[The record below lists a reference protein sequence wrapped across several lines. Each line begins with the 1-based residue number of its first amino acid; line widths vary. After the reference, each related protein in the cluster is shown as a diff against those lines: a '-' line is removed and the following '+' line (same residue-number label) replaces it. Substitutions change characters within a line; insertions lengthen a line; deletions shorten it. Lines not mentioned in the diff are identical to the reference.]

1 MTYLEMPPIPGGNK
15 KPRVGQLGRLEAK
28 GRLEKAKEK
37 VKWVKSGWENTVAK
51 FKDKANVYAY
61 SFRKPEEG
69 FRAKEI
75 YYVHRILNILFPAH
89 FPKIHAAFEQQSV
102 DESRG
107 GTVREEVQI
116 AEEDEATKRRK
127 SNPVYWVQ
135 KNYIDQTSEGD
146 FAEVRNALIEMGIT
160 SGIDYNPPN
169 FALDTRGHEQYLD
182 TAPGLAE
189 PFMNKAEV
197 IVEYMTKHEYDE
209 SDIKRVQK
217 ALKRLSSLVKTR
229 NYRKSASR

>member
-1 MTYLEMPPIPGGNK
+1 MTYLEMPSMPGGNK
-15 KPRVGQLGRLEAK
+15 KPRLGHLGRLEAK
-28 GRLEKAKEK
+28 SRLKKAKEE
-37 VKWVKSGWENTVAK
+37 VEWVKGGLKNTVAK
-51 FKDKANVYAY
+51 FKNRAKVFAF

-75 YYVHRILNILFPAH
+75 YYIHRVLNILFPAH

-107 GTVREEVQI
+107 GTVREEIQI
-116 AEEDEATKRRK
+116 AEEDEMTKK
-127 SNPVYWVQ
+127 KKAGLVYWVQ

-169 FALDTRGHEQYLD
+169 FALDTEGHEQYLD

-189 PFMNKAEV
+189 PFIKKAEV

-229 NYRKSASR
+229 SHQKAASR